1 MSTVR
6 TNDKLSELSID
17 RDASIKGWCVEVI
30 LLNNDYVRIDV
41 TNRKLKDMGI
51 ELTREDIALHLDD
64 LLALLK

>member
-6 TNDKLSELSID
+6 TNDKLSGLNIE
-17 RDASIKGWCVEVI
+17 RDASVKGWCVEVI

-41 TNRKLKDMGI
+41 TNRKLKDMEI
-51 ELTREDIALHLDD
+51 ELTCEDIALHLDD

>member
-1 MSTVR
+1 VAKSTRSV
-6 TNDKLSELSID
+6 SIAID

-41 TNRKLKDMGI
+41 TDRKLNAMGI
-51 ELTREDIALHLDD
+51 ELTREDIALHIDD